1 MNDSPRQTPF
11 SASPPT
17 TLPEE
22 TPRRTRRV
30 IVRRAS
36 AEEEAAPRQ
45 HSGGWGCTRV
55 VIALALIAAALIAV
69 LILSTQ
75 ITLGGLASGLTTLL
89 APGPAQI
96 TVVPSQTIVN
106 SIQPMGQL
114 VSISVQLAKADIEVS
129 ISQGLLGASSF
140 STSHVAQGTIEAGID
155 LTRLSVSDVVYD
167 AASGTYTVTLP
178 PAQLTGCHVDYIRQ
192 YAYSG
197 TILPVDR
204 DQARQLAEYTAVI
217 EFRDDALESGIL
229 GRAEEQARLVFAN
242 LVSAL
247 TGSKTEI
254 VFNRA
259 VQLPLPP
266 SCEPDPPGNWSYD
279 PATQTWTQ
287 PE

>member
-1 MNDSPRQTPF
+1 MNDFPRQTPLP
-11 SASPPT
+11 ASPPA

-22 TPRRTRRV
+22 TPRRTRRA
-30 IVRRAS
+30 IVRRVS
-36 AEEEAAPRQ
+36 TEEAVPRQ
-45 HSGGWGCTRV
+45 QGGSWGCARV
-55 VIALALIAAALIAV
+55 VIVLALIAAALTAV

-75 ITLGGLASGLTTLL
+75 FTLGGLVSGLTTLL

-96 TVVPSQTIVN
+96 TVVPSQTIIN

-155 LTRLSVSDVVYD
+155 LTRLSVSDVAYD
-167 AASGTYTVTLP
+167 AASNTYILTLP

-229 GRAEEQARLVFAN
+229 SRAEEQARLVFAN
-242 LVSAL
+242 LVGAL